1 MNKTKIVV
9 TVGPASQDYEVLKQM
24 FLSGLDVIRINMS
37 HADEAFCDDIIHK
50 VNALNQEFHTHVA
63 LLMDLNGPTI
73 VVDSLGGKEYVLAK
87 EETIDIYYDHRIGNQ
102 QAISVSY
109 EEIGKDLKYHSH
121 LILGENEIVLKVID
135 KLDDHITC
143 LVEKAGMLR
152 ENMKVISP
160 IK

>member
-37 HADEAFCDDIIHK
+37 HADEAFCDDIIRK

-152 ENMKVISP
+152 ENMKVISLD
-160 IK
+160 

>member
-37 HADEAFCDDIIHK
+37 HADEAFCDDIIRK

-121 LILGENEIVLKVID
+121 LILGENEIV
-135 KLDDHITC
+135 
-143 LVEKAGMLR
+143 
-152 ENMKVISP
+152 
-160 IK
+160 